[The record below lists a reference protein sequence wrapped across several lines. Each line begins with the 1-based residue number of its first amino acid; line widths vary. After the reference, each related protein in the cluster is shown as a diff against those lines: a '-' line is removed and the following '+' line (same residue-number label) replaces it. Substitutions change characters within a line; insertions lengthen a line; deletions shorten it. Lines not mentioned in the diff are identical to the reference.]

1 MELSVTHATH
11 AAHVTHATHWFMGWG
26 FTSDAQ
32 PQSFASCWEQ
42 VALPP
47 PPGICC
53 AVLKTRLA
61 TPAWQA
67 LQRWMAGC
75 WPQAQWLVV
84 DAAEIAHITTPT
96 TSQRVA
102 QRFGTGSVSE
112 ALALHAAHT
121 YAVPTHAVDRHA
133 APTRGAVAA
142 EGLLVPRLIS
152 EDRCAT
158 LAIAAG
164 GLSSPPF
171 PTGVHS

>member
-1 MELSVTHATH
+1 MELPVTPVTHAI
-11 AAHVTHATHWFMGWG
+11 HATHWFLGWG

-32 PQSFASCWEQ
+32 PQSYANCWEQ
-42 VALPP
+42 VALPRP
-47 PPGICC
+47 PQGICC

-75 WPQAQWLVV
+75 WPQVQWLVV
-84 DAAEIAHITTPT
+84 DAAEIAHIVTP
-96 TSQRVA
+96 SMSPRVA
-102 QRFGTGSVSE
+102 QRFGTGSVCE
-112 ALALHAAHT
+112 ALALHAAQ
-121 YAVPTHAVDRHA
+121 THAVHMHEAPIPGEA
-133 APTRGAVAA
+133 AAG
-142 EGLLVPRLIS
+142 GLLVPRIVS

>member
-1 MELSVTHATH
+1 MELSVTPVTH
-11 AAHVTHATHWFMGWG
+11 AAHAVRSTHWFMGWG
-26 FTSDAQ
+26 FTSEAR

-42 VALPP
+42 VALPA

-75 WPQAQWLVV
+75 WPQVQWLVV
-84 DAAEIAHITTPT
+84 DAAEIAQITTPT
-96 TSQRVA
+96 MSQRVA

-112 ALALHAAHT
+112 ALALHAAQ
-121 YAVPTHAVDRHA
+121 THAVPARGDA
-133 APTRGAVAA
+133 AAG
-142 EGLLVPRLIS
+142 GLLVPRLVS

>member
-1 MELSVTHATH
+1 MTPVTHATG
-11 AAHVTHATHWFMGWG
+11 AIQATHWFMGGG
-26 FTSDAQ
+26 FTSDARPQ
-32 PQSFASCWEQ
+32 PFASCWEQ
-42 VALPP
+42 VALPLP
-47 PPGICC
+47 AQGICC

-75 WPQAQWLVV
+75 WPQVQWLVV

-96 TSQRVA
+96 MSQRVA

-112 ALALHAAHT
+112 ALALHAAQ
-121 YAVPTHAVDRHA
+121 THAVPARGKA
-133 APTRGAVAA
+133 AAG
-142 EGLLVPRLIS
+142 GLLVPRLVS

>member
-1 MELSVTHATH
+1 MELSVKHVTHATR
-11 AAHVTHATHWFMGWG
+11 AIHATHWFMGWG

-42 VALPP
+42 VKQPLPP
-47 PPGICC
+47 QGICC
-53 AVLKTRLA
+53 AVLSTRLA

-67 LQRWMAGC
+67 LQHWMAGR
-75 WPQAQWLVV
+75 WPQVQWLVV
-84 DAAEIAHITTPT
+84 DAAEIAHVATP
-96 TSQRVA
+96 SMSPRVA

-112 ALALHAAHT
+112 ALALHAA
-121 YAVPTHAVDRHA
+121 RMHA
-133 APTRGAVAA
+133 APTLGEAA
-142 EGLLVPRLIS
+142 AGGLLVPRMVS

-164 GLSSPPF
+164 RLSSPPF

>member
-1 MELSVTHATH
+1 MELPVTHAI
-11 AAHVTHATHWFMGWG
+11 HATHWCMGWG

-32 PQSFASCWEQ
+32 PQSFANCWEQ
-42 VALPP
+42 VALPLP
-47 PPGICC
+47 PQGICC

-67 LQRWMAGC
+67 LQRWVAGC
-75 WPQAQWLVV
+75 WPQVQWLVV
-84 DAAEIAHITTPT
+84 DAAEIAHIVTP
-96 TSQRVA
+96 SMSPRVA
-102 QRFGTGSVSE
+102 QRFGTGSVCE
-112 ALALHAAHT
+112 ALALHAAQT
-121 YAVPTHAVDRHA
+121 HA
-133 APTRGAVAA
+133 APTSGEAA
-142 EGLLVPRLIS
+142 AGGLLVPRIVS

>member
-1 MELSVTHATH
+1 MELPVTHAIH
-11 AAHVTHATHWFMGWG
+11 GAHVPLATHWFLGWG

-42 VALPP
+42 VALPLP
-47 PPGICC
+47 AQGVCC

-75 WPQAQWLVV
+75 WPQVQWLVV
-84 DAAEIAHITTPT
+84 DAAEIAHITTPSV
-96 TSQRVA
+96 SQRVA

-112 ALALHAAHT
+112 ALALHAAQ
-121 YAVPTHAVDRHA
+121 THAVPARGKA
-133 APTRGAVAA
+133 AAG
-142 EGLLVPRLIS
+142 GLLVPRLVS

-164 GLSSPPF
+164 CLSSPPF